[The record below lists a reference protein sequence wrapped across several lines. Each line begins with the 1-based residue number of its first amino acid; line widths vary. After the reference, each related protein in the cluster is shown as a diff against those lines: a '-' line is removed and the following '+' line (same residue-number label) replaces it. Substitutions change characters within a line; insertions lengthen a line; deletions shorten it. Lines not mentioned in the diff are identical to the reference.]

1 MTRRASRPSRRV
13 PRIWLLP
20 ALILTAILGL
30 TAGDVFSRS
39 LVLDLVAWWPV
50 WLALIILV
58 ALFGG
63 RRIGRLR
70 LGGLASILVAAVLIT
85 FTFGHVRGWPLNPSS
100 NRHLVG
106 PEVSEYTEAELSAAL
121 NGELRLAEG
130 SGFLY
135 EIDPLGH
142 GGVVGIPSAVERS
155 VGNMISVALEEPSD
169 PGFDTSAG
177 WDVSLSSQPSWTLV
191 LSGDLELD
199 LANLMVDQL
208 DVKGSGQVRLGTAED
223 TVLVEV
229 QGAFAFDVPAASPG
243 RVIGDAQVPEGWVE
257 TSDGWRSPNEGLG
270 WVINVAPG
278 SVVSIDQS

>member
-30 TAGDVFSRS
+30 TAADVFSRS

-50 WLALIILV
+50 WLALIIVV

-70 LGGLASILVAAVLIT
+70 LSGLASILVAAVLVT
-85 FTFGHVRGWPLNPSS
+85 FAVGHLGGWSLNPSS
-100 NRHLVG
+100 TRHLVG
-106 PEVSEYTEAELSAAL
+106 PEVAEFTKAELAADMS
-121 NGELRLAEG
+121 GELRLSGG
-130 SGFLY
+130 SPFLY
-135 EIDPLGH
+135 EIDPLRR
-142 GGVVGIPSAVERS
+142 GGGVGIPSAVERS
-155 VGNMISVALEEPSD
+155 TPNSISISLEAPSD

-177 WDVSLSSQPSWTLV
+177 WDVTLSNQPTWTLI
-191 LSGDLELD
+191 LAGDLELD
-199 LANLMVDQL
+199 LSDLMLDQL
-208 DVKGSGQVRLGTAED
+208 EVIGSGLVRLGEAGD
-223 TVLVEV
+223 TVLVGVE
-229 QGAFAFDVPAASPG
+229 GAFAIEIPVASPC

-270 WVINVAPG
+270 WVIDVSPG
-278 SVVSIDQS
+278 SVVSIDQG